1 MGKMNKHPGKRW
13 QELLGLTVVP
23 FFEQDTFSYNDNE
36 GDDFVF
42 DPDTMSLINP
52 IDIEAGLYNTHAFE
66 AGLYTEMYDE
76 NDTFLGYAYVNDD
89 FAYLDTFL
97 DDGKYDIVEGKVS
110 INKEEQRITAQS
122 RARFISAEFTEATEY
137 ELLFTY
143 ETNSPEYR
151 NVILYGYDENIEN
164 GYSLGIDI
172 PQHGFG
178 LETFVDGEK
187 TDFQQYKDIK
197 FGPGVYEIKIIRDG
211 SDAEFYVDGELIGT
225 ADNVERN
232 TLGLWKWGGGSNNI
246 SNIFIN
252 ENASTPTS
260 EPVTASV
267 DISVSVTD
275 GKDPVESASV
285 TLSTPDEKTIVASST
300 TGKLGGCTLK
310 SVAPGEYKVKAQAQG
325 YNDYESSEN
334 FVVTKDTTTL
344 SITLTKTE

>member
-1 MGKMNKHPGKRW
+1 MNKNPGKRW
-13 QELLGLTVVP
+13 QELLGLTAVP
-23 FFEQDTFSYNDNE
+23 YFGQDTIPYNDDE
-36 GDDFVF
+36 GQEFIF

-76 NDTFLGYAYVNDD
+76 NDVFLGYAYANDD

-97 DDGKYDIVEGKVS
+97 DDGKYDIVEGRVS
-110 INKEEQRITAQS
+110 INEEEQRVTAKS
-122 RARFISAEFTEATEY
+122 RARFISAEFTEATKY

-143 ETNSPEYR
+143 ETDSSDYR
-151 NVILYGYDENIEN
+151 NVILYGYDKDIEN

-172 PQHGFG
+172 PYYGFG

-187 TDFQQYKDIK
+187 IDFQKYKDIK
-197 FGPGVYEIKIIRDG
+197 FGPGVYEIKIVRDG

-225 ADNVERN
+225 VDNVERN
-232 TLGLWKWGGGSNNI
+232 TLGLWKWGFGSNNI

-252 ENASTPTS
+252 ENVSSSTP
-260 EPVTASV
+260 EPSTASV

-275 GKDPVESASV
+275 GKDPVESANV
-285 TLSTPDEKTIVASST
+285 TLNTLDRETVVASST

-310 SVAPGEYKVKAQAQG
+310 SVAPGEYKVKVQAQG
-325 YNDYESSEN
+325 YNNYESSEN

-344 SITLTKTE
+344 NITLTKTE